1 MRISAHLYLTA
12 MVSYVDLTN
21 QWEYCQPFRVV
32 TCHSTTA
39 IEQAEHAK
47 LMVYMLHIK
56 NMCTIWVMSTMDT
69 LKVLISDSVE
79 EHFRRKVST
88 RRGFRKRALSAAA
101 SAIAKY
107 SGLDPKLSASVIFD
121 NVLIDGDPALV
132 REIASKILSPT
143 EYRVFVPEESL
154 NDENISVTA
163 ERQED
168 YMIFFADKEKLLSML
183 GATESVRAEFDDRE
197 LIYEEGDLLLTTQSF
212 EEAKEYVGKSC
223 SDHGG

>member
-1 MRISAHLYLTA
+1 MGDEYHGHPEGS
-12 MVSYVDLTN
+12 DL
-21 QWEYCQPFRVV
+21 R
-32 TCHSTTA
+32 
-39 IEQAEHAK
+39 
-47 LMVYMLHIK
+47 L
-56 NMCTIWVMSTMDT
+56 
-69 LKVLISDSVE
+69 
-79 EHFRRKVST
+79 
-88 RRGFRKRALSAAA
+88 RRGTLQEEGLNTEGFQKEGAQRRRFRHS
-101 SAIAKY
+101 KY